1 MNAAPVLVRY
11 TVTVGLPGRRARTVI
26 SEAAFREL
34 TPEQLGAVR
43 EHGQASDR
51 LPDRRRSAAN

>member
-1 MNAAPVLVRY
+1 MNAAPVLVGY

-34 TPEQLGAVR
+34 TPEQLGAVP

-51 LPDRRRSAAN
+51 LPDRRRPAAN